1 MFRIKNGE
9 LVGNTY
15 RMFANVF
22 NVALVVNLTV
32 RMIGRK
38 IVPGGLRARTG
49 GMKIRRGKN
58 ISGCCK

>member
-1 MFRIKNGE
+1 MFRIKNRE

-22 NVALVVNLTV
+22 NVVLVVNLTV

-38 IVPGGLRARTG
+38 IVSGGVRARTG
-49 GMKIRRGKN
+49 G
-58 ISGCCK
+58 